1 MTRGLTDPIPED
13 PSLQPGGDLPSVQE
27 MDQAIAQLFEIV
39 NDLQTQITTLK
50 DIMGASIGSARRDNH
65 LKGL

>member
-1 MTRGLTDPIPED
+1 M
-13 PSLQPGGDLPSVQE
+13 QE

>member
-1 MTRGLTDPIPED
+1 MTRGLTDPLPTQQE
-13 PSLQPGGDLPSVQE
+13 QGDLPSVQE
-27 MDQAIAQLFEIV
+27 MDQAIAQLYEIV

-50 DIMGASIGSARRDNH
+50 DIIGASIGSAQRDKH

>member
-1 MTRGLTDPIPED
+1 
-13 PSLQPGGDLPSVQE
+13 

-39 NDLQTQITTLK
+39 NDLQVQITTLK
-50 DIMGASIGSARRDNH
+50 DIMGASIGSANRDSH

>member
-1 MTRGLTDPIPED
+1 MTRGLTDPLPQD
-13 PSLQPGGDLPSVQE
+13 PSNDPDSLPSVQE

-39 NDLQTQITTLK
+39 NDLQVQITTLK
-50 DIMGASIGSARRDNH
+50 DIMGASIGSANRDSH